1 MEILVKKKKRIVE
14 LLDVIECLSL
24 LVLDVME
31 EGFCKSLNVGPK
43 CYSDNEGYQHASNKI
58 IASKTRGM
66 LACSETEGKIA
77 KMGANFRVK
86 SGFSLHVTFVL
97 YVS

>member
-1 MEILVKKKKRIVE
+1 
-14 LLDVIECLSL
+14 
-24 LVLDVME
+24 ME

-43 CYSDNEGYQHASNKI
+43 CSSDNEGYQHASNKK

-86 SGFSLHVTFVL
+86 SGFSLHVNTFVH
-97 YVS
+97 VC